1 MPARIGREAMR
12 ERIIGLGEESGRK
25 SFYPELQQRLQ
36 QLEEVRERL
45 RVSQENLLSV
55 FNSIHDAIL
64 IHDRQGIVL
73 EANQSATLMFGL
85 PREALL
91 GQSVYGLS
99 IPDPER
105 GAPEAAMQGLLA
117 HLDQEGFAV
126 FELRAVKPDGSPP
139 FDVEVAV
146 KPATWYGQDVLAA
159 VVRDITGRKQA
170 EGILR
175 QAQKL
180 DSLGQL
186 AGGVAHDTN
195 NMLSVIIGY
204 SDLLLED
211 PAFAEGPVRQHL
223 NQIRKAA
230 THSSDLTRQLL
241 AFARKQTI
249 EPRPVDMNALVDE
262 TQAMLRRLIGENH
275 ALVWKPATTLWTV
288 WIDPSQVGQVL
299 VNLVV
304 NARDAILDAGTILL
318 ETGNQ
323 VVDEAFAQRHLDAR
337 PGDYVVLSVTDT
349 GQGMD
354 PEILSH
360 IFEPFFTTKEV
371 GKGTG
376 LGLAM
381 VYGILRQN
389 GGFVSVDST
398 PGQGSTF
405 RLHLPRFQFPGGG
418 QQPEASEA
426 PAPGGWE
433 TILLVE
439 DEEALLDLGRT
450 VLEDAGYQ
458 VLAFPRPAQAL
469 ACLAREDRGIH
480 ALVTDLVMPGM
491 GGVALSRIVL
501 RHRPG
506 VKVLFMSGYPLE
518 THDGRDT
525 LPPSARFLQKP
536 FSRRDL
542 LENLRAALDGGK

>member
-1 MPARIGREAMR
+1 MPARLGREAMR

-55 FNSIHDAIL
+55 FNGVHDAIL

-73 EANQSATLMFGL
+73 EANEPATLMFGL

-91 GQSVYGLS
+91 GRQVSSLSV
-99 IPDPER
+99 PDPAR
-105 GAPEAAMQGLLA
+105 GEPDAVLQGLLA

-126 FELRAVKPDGSPP
+126 FELNAVHADGRAP
-139 FDVEVAV
+139 FAVEVAV
-146 KPATWYGQDVLAA
+146 KPATWYGQDVVAA

-204 SDLLLED
+204 ADLLLED
-211 PAFAEGPVRQHL
+211 PAFADGPARQHL
-223 NQIRKAA
+223 EQIRKAA
-230 THSSDLTRQLL
+230 SHSGDLTRQLL
-241 AFARKQTI
+241 AFARKQAI
-249 EPRPVDMNALVDE
+249 EPRPVDLNALVDE

-275 ALVWKPATTLWTV
+275 SLVWKPATSLWMV
-288 WIDPSQVGQVL
+288 WIDPSQVGQAL

-304 NARDAILDAGTILL
+304 NARDALPGAGTILL
-318 ETGNQ
+318 ETFNQ
-323 VVDEAFAQRHLDAR
+323 TVDEAYAQSHLDAR
-337 PGDYVVLSVTDT
+337 PGDYVALSVTDT
-349 GQGMD
+349 GRGMD
-354 PEILSH
+354 PEVLSH

-389 GGFVSVDST
+389 GGFVSVESA
-398 PGQGSTF
+398 PGRGSTF
-405 RLHLPRFQFPGGG
+405 RLHLPRFQYPGGG
-418 QQPEASEA
+418 DRPEVPEA
-426 PAPGGWE
+426 PIPGGTE

-450 VLEDAGYQ
+450 LLEDAGYR
-458 VLAFPRPAQAL
+458 VHAFSRPVQAL
-469 ACLAREDRGIH
+469 AFLAREERGIH

-491 GGVALSRIVL
+491 GGVELSRALL
-501 RHRPG
+501 RQRPG
-506 VKVLFMSGYPLE
+506 TKVLFMSGYPME
-518 THDGRDT
+518 GTRGFGT

-536 FSRRDL
+536 FNRREL
-542 LENLRAALDGGK
+542 LEHLRAVLDGGK